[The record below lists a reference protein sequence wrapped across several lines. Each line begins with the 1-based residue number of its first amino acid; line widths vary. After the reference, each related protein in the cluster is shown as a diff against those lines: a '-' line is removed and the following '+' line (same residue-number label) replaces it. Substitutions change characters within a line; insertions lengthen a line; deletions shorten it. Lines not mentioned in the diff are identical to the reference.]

1 MTAPPII
8 PGGLES
14 ALASPRFQSIPDD
27 VSGVFIM
34 WVYCHLRL
42 LAKRPPLLPG
52 RLARSR
58 LTVGKKRTPH
68 DRYIESPTLECRDA
82 VADDKFHFD
91 TGMSPRPLA
100 FLDWLPPQ
108 ILAVEFEQIECTM
121 HGAGDGAVAAD
132 QVEHGKSIAIAN
144 DSLTINQAGAHGQRR
159 NVLPL
164 TKKLGPAR
172 QKSFSLFAA
181 YLCEYR
187 AKILESAGWSQC
199 PPERGKLCEE
209 HNRRPV
215 VICTATR

>member
-132 QVEHGKSIAIAN
+132 QVEHGKSLAIAN
-144 DSLTINQAGAHGQRR
+144 DSLAINQAGAHGQRR

-164 TKKLGPAR
+164 TKNWGQHDR
-172 QKSFSLFAA
+172 NRSV
-181 YLCEYR
+181 YLLLICVNTVPR
-187 AKILESAGWSQC
+187 FWNRLAGRNVRLSAGNFARSTTV
-199 PPERGKLCEE
+199 G
-209 HNRRPV
+209 
-215 VICTATR
+215 AS